1 MEVNATEK
9 LFNSVDGT
17 AETFCQYATRA
28 DNSLHAEV
36 PLQFTND
43 KVVNGASSAML
54 LQCKN
59 AAQYLHT
66 VKVSTISKARMGII
80 KNVTNWRRERKNRV
94 VRSSS
99 VGHRHSSSDRAK
111 SVEPLA
117 ALLLHGQSCRQS
129 ARQDEDAGELRF
141 FSKPRNY
148 RRVVVLGA
156 PRVGKT
162 AILRRFLQ
170 DEFEDHYVP
179 TTEDFHRKLY
189 HIRGETY
196 QVDILDAS
204 NERDFPAKR
213 RLSILT
219 GKTREFTHGNN
230 NDTCYLFAAVHL
242 KISCIMFTTIFFFNR

>member
-9 LFNSVDGT
+9 VFRSVDGT
-17 AETFCQYATRA
+17 AETFCQYATRS
-28 DNSLHAEV
+28 DNNLLAEV
-36 PLQFTND
+36 PMQFATG
-43 KVVNGASSAML
+43 KVVNCTSSSAML
-54 LQCKN
+54 HQYKN
-59 AAQYLHT
+59 AAQYLHAAG

-80 KNVTNWRRERKNRV
+80 KNVTNWRRERKARV

-99 VGHRHSSSDRAK
+99 VGHRHSSSDRPK
-111 SVEPLA
+111 SVDPLA
-117 ALLLHGQSCRQS
+117 ALLLHGQDCTNSTK
-129 ARQDEDAGELRF
+129 QDVDVDELR

-170 DEFEDHYVP
+170 GGFEDHYTP
-179 TTEDFHRKLY
+179 TIEDFHSKLY

-196 QVDILDAS
+196 QIDILDAS
-204 NERDFPAKR
+204 NERNFPAKR

-219 GKTREFTHGNN
+219 GKTHGFTHGKLSF
-230 NDTCYLFAAVHL
+230 Y
-242 KISCIMFTTIFFFNR
+242 FFYNAI